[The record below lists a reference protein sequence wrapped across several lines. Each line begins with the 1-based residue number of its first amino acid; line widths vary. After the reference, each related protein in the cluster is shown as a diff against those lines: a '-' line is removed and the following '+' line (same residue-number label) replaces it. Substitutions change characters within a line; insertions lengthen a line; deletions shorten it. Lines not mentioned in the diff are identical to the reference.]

1 MRPEVEAILKDT
13 RAFLCLDCGKCTGS
27 CPIARI
33 GISYSPRLHI
43 ARTVYGYEN
52 ETMADLDLWA
62 CLTCGLCEVN
72 CPSAVR
78 FVSFIEKM
86 RAVSAKER
94 RGGICAHAGIT
105 QLLAK
110 SMASDGHKQD
120 RLGWVTDD
128 LGTSEKGD
136 VLYFV
141 GCLPYFDTIFEN
153 IGIEGT
159 KIAKNTVGLLNK
171 LGVSPIVMKDE
182 VCCGHDLLW
191 AGDLANFEKLARR
204 NAELISRSGAK
215 TIVTSC
221 AECVRTLKIDYPRFA
236 KLGCEVKHISEFAA
250 ERLGVSPVAMRKL
263 DQTVSYQVPC
273 RLGRHLKIYD
283 PPRQVLAKIP
293 GINLVEMSSNREFAT
308 CCGTTHFLNCTNVSE
323 GIRRERFAEA
333 MAVGVDTIVTACP
346 KCQIHLKCSQSN
358 RMNSDG
364 VNRLRVTDFATVVN
378 EHMSAE

>member
-1 MRPEVEAILKDT
+1 VRPEIEAILKNT
-13 RAFLCLDCGKCTGS
+13 NAFLCLDCGKCTGS
-27 CPIARI
+27 CPIARV

-52 ETMADLDLWA
+52 ETMEDLDLWS
-62 CLTCGLCEVN
+62 CLTCGLCEVR

-78 FVSFIEKM
+78 FVSFIEQL
-86 RAVSAKER
+86 RAISAKER
-94 RGGICAHAGIT
+94 RGGICAHSGIT

-110 SMASDGHKQD
+110 SMADDGHGQD
-120 RLGWVTDD
+120 RLGWLTDD
-128 LGTSEKGD
+128 LKTSDKGD

-141 GCLPYFDTIFEN
+141 GCLPYFDTIFES

-171 LGVSPIVMKDE
+171 LGVSPIVMKNE

-204 NAELISRSGAK
+204 NSELISETGAK

-236 KLGCEVKHISEFAA
+236 RLGCEVKHISEFTA
-250 ERLGVSPVAMRKL
+250 EKIGTSPVAMKEI
-263 DQTVSYQVPC
+263 DQTVAYQDPC
-273 RLGRHLKIYD
+273 RLGRHLKVYE
-283 PPRQVLAKIP
+283 PPRRVLAKIP
-293 GINLVEMSSNREFAT
+293 GINLVEMSSNRESAT

-323 GIRRERFAEA
+323 GIRRERFDEA
-333 MAVGVDTIVTACP
+333 LAAGVDTIVTACP

-358 RMNSDG
+358 QMNRDR

-378 EHMSAE
+378 EHLSTR